1 MERAVKWIAALGLA
15 LLAAGCSANDHR
27 ERSVRVAFV
36 GDVLLDSAPGRSIR
50 AGGDP
55 FAAVAQPLKDADL
68 TIANLECSVAN
79 GGDRVHKEYT
89 FRADPSALGVLKRYV
104 GVVSLANNHSGDYGA
119 NALNETMS
127 HLARARVEFFGAG
140 KNSKEAH
147 APLVVER
154 HGIKLALL
162 GYDEYQPRRFE
173 AGPNSPGVAWSE
185 DEQVVADIGEARRRG
200 ATAVIPFMHWGWEE
214 EDGPTTRQR
223 ALARKMID
231 AGATAVVGAHPH
243 RTQGVEYYR
252 DRLIVYSLGNF
263 VFDLTE
269 NDIERR
275 GWLLRVEL
283 DERGVKRWAT
293 LLVRIDLEGNPTPDR
308 AARTPCGRRERVRVE
323 ECLGGE
329 LP

>member
-1 MERAVKWIAALGLA
+1 MKRVAALGLA
-15 LLAAGCSANDHR
+15 LLAASCSANAQR
-27 ERSVRVAFV
+27 EPSVRVAFV

-55 FAAVAQPLKDADL
+55 FAAVAQPLTEADV
-68 TIANLECSVAN
+68 TVANLECSVAN
-79 GGDRVHKEYT
+79 GGERVHKEYT
-89 FRADPSALGVLKRYV
+89 FRAAPSALGVLKRHV
-104 GVVSLANNHSGDYGA
+104 GVVSLANNHSGDYGPS
-119 NALNETMS
+119 ALDETMN
-127 HLARARVEFFGAG
+127 HLAREHIDFFGAG
-140 KNSKEAH
+140 SNLKEAH
-147 APLVVER
+147 APLFVER
-154 HGIKLALL
+154 RGLRLALL
-162 GYDEYQPRRFE
+162 GYDDYQPRRFE

-200 ATAVIPFMHWGWEE
+200 ATLVIPFMHWGWEE
-214 EDGPTTRQR
+214 EDEPTPRQR
-223 ALARKMID
+223 ALARRMID
-231 AGATAVVGAHPH
+231 AGATAVIGAHPH

-252 DRLIVYSLGNF
+252 ERLIVYSLGNF

-283 DERGVKRWAT
+283 DERGVRRWAT
-293 LLVRIDLEGNPTPDR
+293 LLVRIDLDGNPTPDR

-323 ECLGGE
+323 QCLGGE